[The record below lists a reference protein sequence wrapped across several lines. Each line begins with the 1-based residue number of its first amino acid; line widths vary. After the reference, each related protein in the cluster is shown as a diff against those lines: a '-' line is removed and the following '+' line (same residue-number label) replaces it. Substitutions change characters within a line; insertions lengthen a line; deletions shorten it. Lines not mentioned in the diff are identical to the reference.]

1 MRRSPVLSASRCVS
15 CFLQPLLSL
24 TFRLSQDIITGLDGV
39 LFNDLMS
46 NLTWLFNLYDTDQDG
61 HLTKDEILQVSE
73 ALLFIFRNEPGD
85 RYLGSV
91 SNTLQNLFEFGETT
105 KPEVPAS
112 PPSSDD
118 PADSAV
124 DANRPFLS
132 LATFR
137 MCILA
142 DALLEDFFESDLT
155 ATWRLEVLVPEEKP
169 KPQTVA
175 GGWWRG
181 VVSAVVT
188 DENKVRLALSPSH
201 RSKLTFLLARRN
213 ASTDW
218 PMKSESAS
226 TFRPSSSVRRSSSP
240 LDLAPN

>member
-1 MRRSPVLSASRCVS
+1 
-15 CFLQPLLSL
+15 
-24 TFRLSQDIITGLDGV
+24 
-39 LFNDLMS
+39 MS

-105 KPEVPAS
+105 KPELPPAADS
-112 PPSSDD
+112 SPSSSD
-118 PADSAV
+118 PSADSAT
-124 DANRPFLS
+124 DSTRPFLS

-188 DENKVRLALSPSH
+188 DENKVRRLPLPFF
-201 RSKLTFLLARRN
+201 FL
-213 ASTDW
+213 
-218 PMKSESAS
+218 
-226 TFRPSSSVRRSSSP
+226 
-240 LDLAPN
+240 